1 MIFCS
6 PCPVVWVEEEREFEA
21 TLIDFLSKFFKR
33 HQFKFLPFGVADE
46 SFMQTMQRA
55 KLF

>member
-6 PCPVVWVEEEREFEA
+6 PCHVVWVEEEREFEA